1 MELYSVL
8 GASLD
13 GRGVG
18 GRMGTCIRKTES
30 LHCPPETTTMVLTRY
45 TQYKIKV

>member
-13 GRGVG
+13 GRRVG

-30 LHCPPETTTMVLTRY
+30 LRCPPEITATVLTRY
-45 TQYKIKV
+45 TQYKIRV